1 MEKPNSVS
9 IYDYTDYRQYLCD
22 YYKEQKVKNPA
33 FSYRY
38 FARRAGFNSSGL
50 YKDIVEGRT
59 GITRSLILRFAMAM
73 KLSKKQEE
81 YFEIM
86 VYFNDAKSIEE
97 KKVYFERLIRYHN
110 SKAFRIDASQYEYYS
125 KWYYIAVRE
134 LLAIGNFSDDYS
146 EIARALNPS
155 ITLEQ
160 ARKAIDILKKL
171 RLIRKEKNGYYKVVE
186 RILTTGSEVKSL
198 AIAQFQKTMMD
209 LANEAIDRH
218 PARHRNISS
227 ITFSVSP
234 QTYDDIKAELDACRK
249 RILGMIDRSEKEDR
263 VCQLNLQLFPLTR
276 IKEPENGYQR

>member
-1 MEKPNSVS
+1 MEKPKAVS
-9 IYDYTDYRQYLCD
+9 IYDYSDYRQYLRD

-59 GITRSLILRFAMAM
+59 GITRSLILRFSAAM
-73 KLSKKQEE
+73 KLTKKQEE

-86 VYFNDAKSIEE
+86 VYFNDAKSVEE
-97 KKVYFERLIRYHN
+97 KKVYFERLMRYHN
-110 SKAFRIDASQYEYYS
+110 SKSFRVDAAQYEYYS

-134 LLAIGNFSDDYS
+134 LLSIGKFNDDYS
-146 EIARALNPS
+146 EIGRALNPS
-155 ITLEQ
+155 ITSEQ
-160 ARKAIDILKKL
+160 ARKTIEILKKL
-171 RLIRKEKNGYYKVVE
+171 GLIRKDKNGYYKAAE
-186 RILTTGSEVKSL
+186 KILTTGSEVKSL

-209 LANEAIDRH
+209 LAHEAIDRH

-234 QTYDDIKAELDACRK
+234 QTFEDIKAELDVCRK
-249 RILGMIDRSEKEDR
+249 RILGMIDRSENEDR

-276 IKEPENGYQR
+276 IKEPEHGYQR